1 MCSRF
6 IAIMAALPALI
17 AIAFFAPV
25 RAAGQGAPTAGNGKG
40 AVRKATKTWTP
51 PRTSWGEP
59 DLTGI
64 WDFATITPLERPNEL
79 AGKEVLTEAEAAE
92 FERQTLQRR
101 DQDRRDGGAEADVGR
116 AYNQFWWDYGTKMT
130 GTRRTSLVVDPPDG
144 KVPPLTPEA
153 QKRAADRAAAMK
165 RPAAGP
171 EERNLAERCILGF
184 NAGPPMLPSAYN
196 NNVQVF
202 QSPGYVTLL
211 NEMVNDARIIPL
223 DGRSHLPPQIQ
234 QWRGDSRGRWDGDTL
249 VVDTTNFRNETNFR
263 GATSSFHLVERFR
276 RISAD
281 SLLYEFT
288 VEDPRTWTRPWS
300 VAVPMTRTKGPIY
313 EYACHEG
320 NYGMF
325 NLLAGARAEDKAAEE
340 SAKKE
345 LK

>member
-1 MCSRF
+1 MRNRF
-6 IAIMAALPALI
+6 VIHAYVLAAAITVALLAPAPAAAQ
-17 AIAFFAPV
+17 
-25 RAAGQGAPTAGNGKG
+25 AAS
-40 AVRKATKTWTP
+40 KATAKQSAAKTLTP
-51 PRTSWGEP
+51 PRTRWGEP
-59 DLTGI
+59 DLQGI
-64 WDFATITPLERPNEL
+64 WDFATITPLERPAEL
-79 AGKEVLTEAEAAE
+79 AGKEVLTEQEAAE

-101 DQDRRDGGAEADVGR
+101 NQDRREGGAEADVAR
-116 AYNQFWWDYGTKMT
+116 AYNQFWWDYGTKIV
-130 GTRRTSLVVDPPDG
+130 GTRRTSLIVDPPDG
-144 KVPPLTPEA
+144 KVPPLTPEG
-153 QKRAADRAAAMK
+153 KERSAARAAALK

-171 EERNLAERCILGF
+171 EDRNLAERCILGF

-223 DGRSHLPPQIQ
+223 DGRSHLPPQLQ

-325 NLLAGARAEDKAAEE
+325 NLLAGARAEENAAGEGD
-340 SAKKE
+340 KKE
-345 LK
+345 SK